1 MNIEN
6 NIKLWSS
13 LGMRATFGLI
23 AMELA
28 KKNPDLMITTSDV
41 STSAGLDRY
50 KNKYPEKFIDVG
62 IAEQNLIGISAG
74 LSSEG
79 FKVISTTFSPFQT
92 LRCCEQI
99 KVNLGYMKKNV
110 KMIGLASGL
119 ALGSL
124 GFTHASIEEI
134 GVIRS
139 IPNITIISPADVR
152 ETIKSL
158 EAALNHHQSV
168 YIRLTGGSNNSLI
181 YDFNDLS
188 FDESLHQLKIEAEDA
203 VGNLTKLELKFYRK
217 SEKTHNTKNIIESN

>member
-79 FKVISTTFSPFQT
+79 FKVISTTFLKLAFT
-92 LRCCEQI
+92 LGILITSEIRRS
-99 KVNLGYMKKNV
+99 KNSQV
-110 KMIGLASGL
+110 
-119 ALGSL
+119 
-124 GFTHASIEEI
+124 F
-134 GVIRS
+134 V
-139 IPNITIISPADVR
+139 
-152 ETIKSL
+152 
-158 EAALNHHQSV
+158 
-168 YIRLTGGSNNSLI
+168 
-181 YDFNDLS
+181 
-188 FDESLHQLKIEAEDA
+188 
-203 VGNLTKLELKFYRK
+203 
-217 SEKTHNTKNIIESN
+217 